1 MASESFTLQ
10 QKILHRVMLG
20 ACGQDSPGLMD
31 GMAGTA
37 ATLYMAG
44 RKLGTAACTNLADKL
59 VDRIVG
65 SIRKGMPHCFYNGLC
80 GIGWCMDFL
89 LHEGFVSGDPSEV
102 CADIDKAVM
111 QVNPLRLDDS
121 LEFGF
126 KGLLHYVLAGMTLC
140 RGAAFDKDFLEMVR
154 QKAIM
159 AQAATTDDELKSLC
173 RDYCL
178 SYESKEWNYQFNIES
193 FISDTLP
200 RVTEQNYRQQDL
212 SLANGLCGV
221 LIKMMY
227 GE

>member
-1 MASESFTLQ
+1 
-10 QKILHRVMLG
+10 
-20 ACGQDSPGLMD
+20 
-31 GMAGTA
+31 
-37 ATLYMAG
+37 
-44 RKLGTAACTNLADKL
+44 
-59 VDRIVG
+59 
-65 SIRKGMPHCFYNGLC
+65 
-80 GIGWCMDFL
+80 MDFL

-200 RVTEQNYRQQDL
+200 RVFVQNYRQQDL